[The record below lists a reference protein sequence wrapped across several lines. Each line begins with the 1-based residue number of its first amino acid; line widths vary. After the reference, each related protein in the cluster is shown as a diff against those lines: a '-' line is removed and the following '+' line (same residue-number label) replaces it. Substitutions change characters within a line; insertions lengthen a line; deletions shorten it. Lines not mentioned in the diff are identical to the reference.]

1 MTLILRRNICHP
13 MSYRGRQ
20 KKRPVSLAF
29 QEPQPRELH
38 RATSSIGELAHV
50 LESTHLATIFANSNR
65 RTREAQIEPAVKYD
79 QSKKED
85 VAAYVQ
91 GILGAITPSESQLLR
106 KVQECRRLEAIVR
119 HVIPNANLKVMGG
132 TANTFALK
140 DSDVDVC
147 IIDENGY
154 RALDAY
160 NANRIGNA
168 LRERGT
174 NTNFD
179 PW

>member
-1 MTLILRRNICHP
+1 

-65 RTREAQIEPAVKYD
+65 WAREAQIGPAVKYN

-91 GILGAITPSESQLLR
+91 RLLGAITPSESQLLQ

-174 NTNFD
+174 NTDFD